1 MRSSPQPAVGRSLDV
16 MEATAASGA
25 PVYDRRRSRRRAAW
39 RRRGTVLAFMSPWI
53 AGFTIFFGYP
63 LVMTAF
69 YSFTHYDL
77 LSAPRWIGL
86 ANYRFLFEGDQQVRP
101 AVTNTLWFV
110 AVSVP
115 ANALFA
121 FGIALM
127 LSRARRG
134 TGFFR
139 TVFYLPALV
148 PPVAATL
155 GFVYL
160 LNPGTGPV
168 NSILGH
174 LGIEGPLWFDSPQW
188 AKPSL
193 VLLGMW
199 GVGNLMIIFLAA
211 LIDVPKHLY
220 ESASLDGAG
229 PAQRMRYVT
238 LPTIS
243 PVILFAVVIGVIE
256 ALQYF
261 TQAYVAST
269 IAAGSAAAATEG
281 ANSLGYPLESTLFY
295 PILLYQQGFRY
306 FNMGYASA
314 MAMLLL
320 VVALGVTFLILRNSR
335 RWVHVAGAAR

>member
-1 MRSSPQPAVGRSLDV
+1 VSRAA
-16 MEATAASGA
+16 EAKL
-25 PVYDRRRSRRRAAW
+25 PVVRPLDRRSARRRAAW
-39 RRRGTVLAFMSPWI
+39 RRRGQVLAFMSPWLL
-53 AGFTIFFGYP
+53 GFTIFFGYP
-63 LVMTAF
+63 LVMTAY

-77 LSAPRWIGL
+77 LSSPKWIGL
-86 ANYRFLFEGDQQVRP
+86 ANYRYLFSGDPIIRT
-101 AVTNTLWFV
+101 AVSNTLWIIAV
-110 AVSVP
+110 AVP
-115 ANALFA
+115 LNAIFA
-121 FGIALM
+121 FGVAVM

-134 TGFFR
+134 IGFFR

-168 NSILGH
+168 NNLLRH
-174 LGIEGPLWFDSPQW
+174 LGLPDPLWFDSPTW

-193 VLLGMW
+193 VLLGLW

-211 LIDVPKHLY
+211 VIDVPKHLY
-220 ESASLDGAG
+220 ESAELDGAG
-229 PAQRMRYVT
+229 GWQSMRWVT

-243 PVILFAVVIGVIE
+243 PVILFAIVIGVIE
-256 ALQYF
+256 GLQYF

-269 IAAGSAAAATEG
+269 IAAGSAASATEG
-281 ANSLGYPLESTLFY
+281 ANSLGYPLYSTMFY
-295 PILLYQQGFRY
+295 PVLLYQQGFRY

-320 VVALGVTFLILRNSR
+320 AVAFAVTFIIVRNSR
-335 RWVHVAGAAR
+335 RWVHYQGPAVR